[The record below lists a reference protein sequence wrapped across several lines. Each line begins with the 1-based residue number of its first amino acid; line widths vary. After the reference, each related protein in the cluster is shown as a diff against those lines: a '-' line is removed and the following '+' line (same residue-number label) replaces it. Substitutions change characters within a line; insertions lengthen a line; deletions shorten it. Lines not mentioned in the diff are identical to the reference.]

1 MKIELKN
8 ITKRYGKH
16 CVLNSFSAEFSEG
29 IYGLL
34 GPNGAGKSTLINI
47 IVGLLRKNG
56 GTIRFDGKDI
66 ENIGENYLNDIGY
79 LPQYPKFYGNFT
91 VLEFMRYMA
100 ALKHVR
106 KSEMQGKIHSLLQF
120 VNLEDAANKKTSA
133 LSGGMRQRLGIAQ
146 ALLNDPKLL
155 ILDEP
160 TAGLDPKERIRFRS
174 LMTQIAADRTIL
186 LATHIVS
193 DVSFIANEILLLQNG
208 VKIQQDTPEHLLAA
222 MQGKVWQVTV
232 PEQEL
237 HHYLAKYSIS
247 NARHTEKGY
256 ALRIVAEHME
266 NGTLTE
272 PNLEDVYLYY
282 FGECEN

>member
-1 MKIELKN
+1 MKIELEN
-8 ITKRYGKH
+8 ITKRYGSH
-16 CVLNSFSAEFSEG
+16 LALDSFSAQLNEG

-47 IVGLLRKNG
+47 IVGLLRKNS

-66 ENIGENYLNDIGY
+66 DEIGEDYLNAVGY

-100 ALKHVR
+100 ALKRVKKEQAPER
-106 KSEMQGKIHSLLQF
+106 IRSLLQF
-120 VNLEDAANKKTSA
+120 VNLEDAVNKKTSA

-208 VKIQQDTPEHLLAA
+208 VKIGQDTPEHFLSM

-232 PEQEL
+232 PEQDL
-237 HHYLAKYSIS
+237 HRCLSKYSVS
-247 NARHTEKGY
+247 NARHTEQGY
-256 ALRIVAEHME
+256 VLRIVSEHME
-266 NGTLTE
+266 NGVLTE
-272 PNLEDVYLYY
+272 PNLEDVYLHC